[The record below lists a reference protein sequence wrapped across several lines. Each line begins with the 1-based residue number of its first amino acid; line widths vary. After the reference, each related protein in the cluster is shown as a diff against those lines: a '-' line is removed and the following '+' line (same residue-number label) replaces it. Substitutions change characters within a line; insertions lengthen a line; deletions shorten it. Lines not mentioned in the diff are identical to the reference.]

1 MNPDRNPT
9 APVEAGINPDRAFLL
24 ELWNR
29 RTPFTYLFFAL
40 NILIFLLME
49 LSGGTTNEATLLAFG
64 VKSNAAIEAG
74 EFWRFLTPVFIHI
87 GLLHLA
93 FNSYALW
100 IVGQQVERLYGS
112 ARFVLLYVL
121 MGIAGAASSF
131 LYHPRSLSA
140 GASGA
145 IFGLFGVL
153 LIFGI
158 RHRRTIPAF
167 FRRALRAGILPII
180 VINLLIGFSIPAI
193 DNAAHIG
200 GLAAGIVL
208 AAFVGFKPPGERT
221 PGAYRLAQIGAIG
234 AILFAFV
241 QVGIHYDGP
250 SPSLRN
256 LGRGWVSTLTG
267 RSATQQFI
275 DTMNSA
281 QEAFPASRRLLR
293 REPGDR
299 DYDEITSGLASSID
313 QLRDLPSLSSAAD
326 ELVAELLEV
335 MDEQYAIIQDVRRG
349 ASAGSSQMRRLE
361 SNSERYRR
369 TVRALFD
376 WVETEGGRYGL
387 EIRSPGGEGEL
398 PGP

>member
-1 MNPDRNPT
+1 MNPDENDT
-9 APVEAGINPDRAFLL
+9 APVGFDPDRAFLL
-24 ELWNR
+24 ELWTR
-29 RTPFTYLFFAL
+29 RTPFTYLFLAL
-40 NILIFLLME
+40 NFLIFLLME

-64 VKSNAAIEAG
+64 VKSNAAIDGG

-121 MGIAGAASSF
+121 MGAAGAAGSY
-131 LYHPRSLSA
+131 LYHPNALSA

-158 RHRRTIPAF
+158 RHRQRVPAF
-167 FRRALRAGILPII
+167 FRRAVRVGILPII
-180 VINLLIGFSIPAI
+180 VINLIIGFSIPAI

-200 GLAAGIVL
+200 GLVAGVVL
-208 AAFVGFKPPGERT
+208 AAFVGFKQPGERT
-221 PGAYRLAQIGAIG
+221 PRSYRLAQVAALA

-241 QVGIHYDGP
+241 QVGLHYDGS
-250 SPSLRN
+250 SPSLAN
-256 LGRGWVSTLTG
+256 LGRGWASILNG

-281 QEAFPASRRLLR
+281 QEAFPASQRLLR
-293 REPGDR
+293 RPPDDR
-299 DYDEITSGLASSID
+299 TYEETTSRLAASIE
-313 QLRDLPSLSSAAD
+313 QLRNLPSLSSSAD
-326 ELVAELLEV
+326 ELVTELLRV
-335 MDEQYAIIQDVRRG
+335 MEEQYAIVQDVRRG
-349 ASAGSSQMRRLE
+349 AGPRSSQMKRLE
-361 SNSERYRR
+361 SNSARYRR
-369 TVRALFD
+369 AVRALFD
-376 WVETEGGRYGL
+376 WVETDGGRYGL
-387 EIRSPGGEGEL
+387 DIRSQ
-398 PGP
+398 GPEP